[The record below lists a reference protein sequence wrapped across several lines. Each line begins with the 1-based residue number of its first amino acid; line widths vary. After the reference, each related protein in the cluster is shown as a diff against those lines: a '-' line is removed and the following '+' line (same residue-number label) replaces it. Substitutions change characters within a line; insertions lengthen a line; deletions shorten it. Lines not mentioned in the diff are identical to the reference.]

1 MVSNKCRLLTAHRM
15 SLWQINIIIIAVV
28 VVIVISTSVPSSRV
42 RNIRSP
48 LGLIVSVALHC
59 AAVTRSAAQRRIRRE
74 QPLRTTL
81 K

>member
-28 VVIVISTSVPSSRV
+28 VVIVISTSVPSARV
-42 RNIRSP
+42 ET